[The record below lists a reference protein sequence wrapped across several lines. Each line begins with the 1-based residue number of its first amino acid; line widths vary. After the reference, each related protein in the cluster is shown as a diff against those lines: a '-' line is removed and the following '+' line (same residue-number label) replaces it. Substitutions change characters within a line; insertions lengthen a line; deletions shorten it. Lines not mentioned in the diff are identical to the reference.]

1 MWDWDEEILGE
12 CRSLLSN
19 VILLDHT
26 LDQWSWQPDPVVGY
40 SVRGVYQLLTTNEI
54 HIVGKQQI

>member
-1 MWDWDEEILGE
+1 
-12 CRSLLSN
+12 